1 MVHSKTRIEELDDKI
16 KASGGADRKR
26 HKVLPEEV
34 KDQIKKL
41 RNQKQAQ
48 NTRKKQREMGE
59 AMKIRLGMIL
69 HTFLPQNP

>member
-1 MVHSKTRIEELDDKI
+1 MAHSKTRIEELDQQI
-16 KASGGADRKR
+16 KESGGADRR
-26 HKVLPEEV
+26 RQKVLPEEA

-41 RNQKQAQ
+41 RNQRQAQ